1 MKRLGICLGFCLGF
15 CVGLAVSAHAQEAPS
30 GDPASDQQYR
40 ETQDIIDAMHAKLA
54 TINRA
59 STARDKEIEFLNK
72 KINEAI
78 GMIATGR
85 EEGASLRDENTEL
98 ESEIQN
104 FFASTDTLNS
114 QLKVATTEKEK
125 LLAELE
131 NHVSGLADML
141 SLDRSA
147 TTGLSDQLGAI
158 SSQLKTTIG
167 EKNRT
172 EEALVETRQAL
183 DRRQKEVATLTS
195 RVTTEEQ
202 RAAQA
207 RADISALNEQLTV
220 IRKQLEGTLEALQ
233 ASEDRGASQ
242 QMKIADLGNKLN
254 LALAERVQ
262 ELSQYRSEFFG
273 RLRKALGERRD
284 IRVVGD
290 RFVFQS
296 EVLFASGSADLDPGG
311 VETLEQLATTLVE
324 VAREIPGDVEW
335 VLRVDGHTDR
345 IPIFTA
351 RFASN
356 WELSSARAISVV
368 KYLVEQ
374 GIPPERLAATGFGEY
389 QPLDP
394 RNDEVAHRRN
404 RRIEFKLTQR

>member
-1 MKRLGICLGFCLGF
+1 MKRLGICLCFCLG
-15 CVGLAVSAHAQEAPS
+15 LAVPVHAQEVPPD
-30 GDPASDQQYR
+30 DPASDQQYK

-85 EEGASLRDENTEL
+85 EDSASLRDENTEL
-98 ESEIQN
+98 ESELQN

-114 QLKVATTEKEK
+114 QLTVATTEKEK

-131 NHVSGLADML
+131 NHVSSLADLL

-147 TTGLSDQLGAI
+147 TNGLSEQMGAI
-158 SSQLKTTIG
+158 SSELKTTIDT
-167 EKNRT
+167 KNRT
-172 EEALVETRQAL
+172 EQDLDEARQTL
-183 DRRQKEVATLTS
+183 DQRQKEIATLTS
-195 RVTTEEQ
+195 RATTGEE
-202 RAAQA
+202 RAARAQA
-207 RADISALNEQLTV
+207 DMRALNEQLTA
-220 IRKQLEGTLEALQ
+220 IRKQLEGALGALQ
-233 ASEDRGASQ
+233 TSEERGARQ
-242 QMKIADLGNKLN
+242 QVRIADLGKKLN

-311 VETLEQLATTLVE
+311 VETLRQLAATLGE
-324 VAREIPGDVEW
+324 VAREIPPDLQW

-345 IPIFTA
+345 IPIYTA

-374 GIPPERLAATGFGEY
+374 GIMPGRLAATGFGEY

>member
-1 MKRLGICLGFCLGF
+1 MKRLGICLCFCLG
-15 CVGLAVSAHAQEAPS
+15 LAVTAHAQEAPPE
-30 GDPASDQQYR
+30 DPASDQQYK

-59 STARDKEIEFLNK
+59 STARDKEIDFLNK

-78 GMIATGR
+78 GMITAGR
-85 EEGASLRDENTEL
+85 EDSASLRDANTEL
-98 ESEIQN
+98 ESNIQN

-141 SLDRSA
+141 SLDQSA
-147 TTGLSDQLGAI
+147 TNGLSEQLGAI
-158 SSQLKTTIG
+158 SLELKTTIS

-172 EEALVETRQAL
+172 AQSLVETRLTL
-183 DRRQKEVATLTS
+183 DQRQKEVAALNARLT
-195 RVTTEEQ
+195 TGEQ
-202 RAAQA
+202 QAA
-207 RADISALNEQLTV
+207 RAEADIVALNELLTA
-220 IRKQLEGTLEALQ
+220 IRKQLEGTLLALQ
-233 ASEDRGASQ
+233 TSEERGSRQ
-242 QMKIADLGNKLN
+242 QVKIADLGRKLN
-254 LALAERVQ
+254 LALVEKVQ
-262 ELSQYRSEFFG
+262 ELSEYRSEFFG
-273 RLRKALGERRD
+273 RLSEALGERRD

-311 VETLEQLATTLVE
+311 GETLEKLAMTLRD
-324 VAREIPGDVEW
+324 VAREIPGDVQW

-345 IPIFTA
+345 IPIYTA

-374 GIPPERLAATGFGEY
+374 GIRPERLAATGFGEY